1 MRWLPFV
8 YCYAVGWVVF
18 IIGTNL
24 AIKSKNL
31 NLQTVSGRRNFY
43 LLLGG
48 MILFLAIQAF
58 LQFVA
63 HLI

>member
-8 YCYAVGWVVF
+8 YCYAVGWIVLIV
-18 IIGTNL
+18 GLHL
-24 AIKSKNL
+24 AVGSKNL
-31 NLQTVSGRRNFY
+31 SLQTISGRRSFY

-48 MILFLAIQAF
+48 MILFMAVQAF